1 VNNMFNNNVQD
12 HIFSILVENEPG
24 VLARVIGLLSGRGYN
39 IDSLTVAEVDDAEHL
54 SKITIVS
61 SGTQMVLE
69 QIRAQLERLVPVRA
83 VSDLTVDGPSVERE
97 LALIKVSGEGESR
110 VESLR
115 IADIFRAHVVDSTN
129 ESFVFEIVGSTDKL
143 DAFIN
148 LMKPLGLV
156 DVSRTGVVAIARGA
170 KPI

>member
-1 VNNMFNNNVQD
+1 MNNMFNNNVQD

-97 LALIKVSGEGESR
+97 LALIKVAGEGESR

>member
-1 VNNMFNNNVQD
+1 MNNMFNNSVQD
-12 HIFSILVENEPG
+12 HTFSILVENEPG

-39 IDSLTVAEVDDAEHL
+39 IDSLTVAQVDAVEHL
-54 SKITIVS
+54 SKITIAS

-97 LALIKVSGEGESR
+97 LALIKVAGEGESR

-129 ESFVFEIVGSTDKL
+129 SSFVFEIVGSTDKL
-143 DAFIN
+143 EAFIE

-156 DVSRTGVVAIARGA
+156 DVSRSGVVAIARGTE
-170 KPI
+170 PI

>member
-1 VNNMFNNNVQD
+1 MNNMFNNSVQV
-12 HIFSILVENEPG
+12 HTFSILVENEPG

-39 IDSLTVAEVDDAEHL
+39 IDSLTVAEVDDTEHL

-143 DAFIN
+143 DAFIE

>member
-1 VNNMFNNNVQD
+1 MNNMFNNNVQD
-12 HIFSILVENEPG
+12 HTFSILVENEPG

-129 ESFVFEIVGSTDKL
+129 ESFVFEIVGSADKL
-143 DAFIN
+143 DAFID

-170 KPI
+170 EPI

>member
-1 VNNMFNNNVQD
+1 MFNNSVQD
-12 HIFSILVENEPG
+12 HTFSILVENEPG

-170 KPI
+170 EPI

>member
-1 VNNMFNNNVQD
+1 MFNNTVQD
-12 HIFSILVENEPG
+12 HTFSILVENEPG

-39 IDSLTVAEVDDAEHL
+39 IDSLTVAEVDDEVGL

-69 QIRAQLERLVPVRA
+69 QIRAQLERLVPVRT

-97 LALIKVSGEGESR
+97 LALIKVVGEGDSR

-129 ESFVFEIVGSTDKL
+129 NSFVFEIVGSTDKL
-143 DAFIN
+143 DAFIE

-156 DVSRTGVVAIARGA
+156 DLSRTGVVAIARG
-170 KPI
+170 PESI

>member
-1 VNNMFNNNVQD
+1 VNDFLNTGEQD
-12 HIFSILVENEPG
+12 HTFSVLVENEAG

-39 IDSLTVAEVDDAEHL
+39 IDSLTVAEVDEDEHL
-54 SKITIVS
+54 SKITVVS
-61 SGTQMVLE
+61 SGTPMVLA

-97 LALIKVSGEGESR
+97 LALIKVAGEGESR

-129 ESFVFEIVGSTDKL
+129 NSFVFEVVGSTEKL
-143 DAFIN
+143 DAFIE

-156 DVSRTGVVAIARGA
+156 DVSRTGVVAISRGPE
-170 KPI
+170 PI

>member
-1 VNNMFNNNVQD
+1 VNNMFNNSVQD
-12 HIFSILVENEPG
+12 HTFSILVENEPG

-39 IDSLTVAEVDDAEHL
+39 IDSLTVAEVDDAGHL

-97 LALIKVSGEGESR
+97 LALIKVAGEG
-110 VESLR
+110 ESLR

-129 ESFVFEIVGSTDKL
+129 SSFVFEIVGSTEKL
-143 DAFIN
+143 DAFIE

-156 DVSRTGVVAIARGA
+156 DVSRTGVVAIARGPEA
-170 KPI
+170 I

>member
-1 VNNMFNNNVQD
+1 MNNMFNNSVQV
-12 HIFSILVENEPG
+12 HTFSILVENDPG

-115 IADIFRAHVVDSTN
+115 IAYIFRAHVVDSTN

-143 DAFIN
+143 DAFID

-170 KPI
+170 EPI

>member
-1 VNNMFNNNVQD
+1 MNNMFNNSVQV
-12 HIFSILVENEPG
+12 HTFSILVENEPG

-129 ESFVFEIVGSTDKL
+129 ESFVFEIVGSADKL
-143 DAFIN
+143 DAFID

-170 KPI
+170 EPI

>member
-1 VNNMFNNNVQD
+1 MFNNSVQV
-12 HIFSILVENEPG
+12 HTFSILVENDPG

-129 ESFVFEIVGSTDKL
+129 ESFVFEIVGSADKL
-143 DAFIN
+143 DAFID

-170 KPI
+170 EPI

>member
-1 VNNMFNNNVQD
+1 MNNMFNNNVQD

-143 DAFIN
+143 DAFID

-170 KPI
+170 EPI

>member
-1 VNNMFNNNVQD
+1 MNNMFNNNVQD

-156 DVSRTGVVAIARGA
+156 DVSRTGVVAIARGVE
-170 KPI
+170 PI

>member
-1 VNNMFNNNVQD
+1 MNNMFNNSVQD
-12 HIFSILVENEPG
+12 HTFSILVENEPG

-143 DAFIN
+143 DAFID

-170 KPI
+170 EPI